1 MDKMKIRGV
10 QFSSGRICHY
20 FKVSNDELLITIDC
34 DLGSLIV
41 TEKELLSYLKSRNS
55 LKDNIESPNSADV
68 KPEVG
73 AQPPKQEYNTAKNK
87 ICTDIISN
95 CICDYCVHKPG
106 MASDYCGDCS
116 GGSEFVG
123 RKLRPC

>member
-1 MDKMKIRGV
+1 MD
-10 QFSSGRICHY
+10 Y
-20 FKVSNDELLITIDC
+20 
-34 DLGSLIV
+34 
-41 TEKELLSYLKSRNS
+41 EKQLLSVRVANLETFMEAVCSRLKCLPDYNDSLPTKGNS
-55 LKDNIESPNSADV
+55 HVINKLDALLKNIESPNSADV

-73 AQPPKQEYNTAKNK
+73 AQPPKREYNTARDE

>member
-1 MDKMKIRGV
+1 MFTIVLWWGV
-10 QFSSGRICHY
+10 IGWCVAM
-20 FKVSNDELLITIDC
+20 VSIGFLIDC
-34 DLGSLIV
+34 HMRSKVGTPSA
-41 TEKELLSYLKSRNS
+41 S
-55 LKDNIESPNSADV
+55 DNNARDE
-68 KPEVG
+68 
-73 AQPPKQEYNTAKNK
+73 

>member
-1 MDKMKIRGV
+1 MMCACFWNVDGDCIHKDTQNGSCGV
-10 QFSSGRICHY
+10 EENVRQ
-20 FKVSNDELLITIDC
+20 KA
-34 DLGSLIV
+34 
-41 TEKELLSYLKSRNS
+41 
-55 LKDNIESPNSADV
+55 IEANNSADV

-73 AQPPKQEYNTAKNK
+73 AQPPKREYNTARDE

>member
-1 MDKMKIRGV
+1 MD
-10 QFSSGRICHY
+10 Y
-20 FKVSNDELLITIDC
+20 
-34 DLGSLIV
+34 
-41 TEKELLSYLKSRNS
+41 EKQLLSVMVANLETFMEAVCSRLKCLPDYNDSLPTKGNS
-55 LKDNIESPNSADV
+55 HVINKLDALLKNIESPNSADV

-73 AQPPKQEYNTAKNK
+73 AQPPKREYNTARDE

-123 RKLRPC
+123 RKLSPVA

>member
-1 MDKMKIRGV
+1 MLTTYGQQIRLMCMGARSAVRGQKIDMVIQALNAIEEATR
-10 QFSSGRICHY
+10 QWESA
-20 FKVSNDELLITIDC
+20 SNN
-34 DLGSLIV
+34 IV
-41 TEKELLSYLKSRNS
+41 ENS
-55 LKDNIESPNSADV
+55 NSADV

-73 AQPPKQEYNTAKNK
+73 AQPPKREYNTARDE